1 MQNPL
6 FHGDL
11 LHTLVKHDHAVHER
25 GPRDRHLGGAQAQ
38 PDHGG
43 KQDERKQDQLDD
55 QQDRARLVRAHLF
68 AQRAHLALHASHRG
82 RAWARSHARRPTRH
96 RKLFVVAVVA
106 SLSQ

>member
-6 FHGDL
+6 VHGDL
-11 LHTLVKHDHAVHER
+11 LHALVKHDHVVHER

-38 PDHGG
+38 PDHSGE
-43 KQDERKQDQLDD
+43 QDEREQDQLDD
-55 QQDRARLVRAHLF
+55 QQDCARLVRAHLL

-82 RAWARSHARRPTRH
+82 RAWTRSHARRPTRH